1 MTCTFFGHKDT
12 PDAIEPILK
21 DTLIKLIEEN
31 SVSTFYVGN
40 HGNFDSMVARILKE
54 LKTTYDIDYSIV
66 LAYLPSN
73 SDNNDYGNTLYPEG
87 LENIPLRFSINYRNT
102 WMVDSADY
110 VVCYVTTSFG
120 GAYKY
125 KTLAIN
131 RGKVVINL
139 SEIL

>member
-31 SVSTFYVGN
+31 SVNTFYVGN

-110 VVCYVTTSFG
+110 VICYVTTSFG